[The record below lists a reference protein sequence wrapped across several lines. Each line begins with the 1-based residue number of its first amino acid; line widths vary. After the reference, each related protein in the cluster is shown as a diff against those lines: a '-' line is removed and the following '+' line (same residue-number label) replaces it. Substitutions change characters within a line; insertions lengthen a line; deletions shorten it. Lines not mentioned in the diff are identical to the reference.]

1 MESLKEVIEKEEE
14 INKLHEEEKKLLRE
28 RIEAGSRKLKEEVDK
43 RKELVLLLEGKEKE
57 MKGVIEK
64 MEKNE
69 SERKE

>member
-14 INKLHEEEKKLLRE
+14 INKLNEEEKKLLRE
-28 RIEAGSRKLKEEVDK
+28 RIEAGSRKLKEEEDK